1 MSEQNDTYT
10 RWQHE
15 REMTRIEVQSKRW
28 FIAFLIVLVML
39 FATNLAWVIYENSFQ
54 DVVIEQSADSGS
66 SGDATI
72 YSGMGDVTI
81 GESSTDNQDPDSENR

>member
-15 REMTRIEVQSKRW
+15 REMTRIETQSTRW

-39 FATNLAWVIYENSFQ
+39 FGTNLAWVIYENSFQ
-54 DVVIEQSADSGS
+54 DVVVTQEAESGEGGTATNYGAGIGCERWPKRNRQYG
-66 SGDATI
+66 SG
-72 YSGMGDVTI
+72 
-81 GESSTDNQDPDSENR
+81 